1 MIMVARHEPPS
12 HRRQFHARHG
22 LCDDTVAR
30 LDIVKDVA
38 RDDDMRSSA
47 SHGERT
53 DAVDDVEP
61 CFGKRAAH
69 FGGKPPERPSSCQS
83 AEWINLNL
91 ATNRS
96 LFGALSPCLAWV
108 TDFDTHSQYNLKCAV
123 WASFSTPTPR
133 WPFIAE
139 GLHFDM
145 IDLSE
150 LTLSSPLSAVPGSI
164 LICRQIAALRRL
176 AQHRRRRSPQRSD
189 SRQRR
194 ARLQGDG

>member
-69 FGGKPPERPSSCQS
+69 FGGKPPERPSKLPVGGVDQF
-83 AEWINLNL
+83 ELGHE
-91 ATNRS
+91 S
-96 LFGALSPCLAWV
+96 LPFR
-108 TDFDTHSQYNLKCAV
+108 CAI
-123 WASFSTPTPR
+123 TMPR
-133 WPFIAE
+133 
-139 GLHFDM
+139 M
-145 IDLSE
+145 
-150 LTLSSPLSAVPGSI
+150 
-164 LICRQIAALRRL
+164 
-176 AQHRRRRSPQRSD
+176 
-189 SRQRR
+189 
-194 ARLQGDG
+194 GDRF